1 MTIEFGEGIGPLET
15 AAVLAALARFWEEL
29 SILEAIPPA
38 PLTQGRWVASGRP
51 RPVLPPFAA
60 RSAQAPSKT
69 WGVRRRREPGEG

>member
-51 RPVLPPFAA
+51 HPVHSPYTARPMPTSNGWRLQRKP
-60 RSAQAPSKT
+60 
-69 WGVRRRREPGEG
+69 EPEEG

>member
-1 MTIEFGEGIGPLET
+1 MTVEFGDGIGPLET

-51 RPVLPPFAA
+51 RPVDPPPADRA
-60 RSAQAPSKT
+60 VPRAMRESPSRSESG
-69 WGVRRRREPGEG
+69 GV